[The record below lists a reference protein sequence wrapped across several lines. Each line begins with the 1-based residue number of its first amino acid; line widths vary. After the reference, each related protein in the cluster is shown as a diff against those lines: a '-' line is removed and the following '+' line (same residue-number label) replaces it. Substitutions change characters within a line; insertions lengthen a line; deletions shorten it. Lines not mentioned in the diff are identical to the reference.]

1 MKNQSRSRNQSH
13 THRNYKDVYDGYKLV
28 ELYDN
33 DTLLVSFTWQ
43 PESVGGLDVPVSMTY
58 AGNTYS
64 YVTDGNKNVTA
75 LLDAAGFRVAGYT
88 YGPFG
93 QVLSM
98 DGALAEVNPFRFS
111 SEFHDDET
119 GLVYYNYRYYSPS
132 LGRWTKRD
140 PIGEEGGV
148 NEYGTNQNNLVNYFD
163 LLGLNYLLLFHEN
176 FDPMFS
182 KWANYTAKRITER
195 LPTMYGNTVPFNSKE
210 DTIVII
216 PVIDYSTFVEA
227 AEKYSC
233 VSFLAT
239 FGHGHKGNLWFNQGS
254 WDLSKDTE
262 YNEENNLETSYAFG
276 MPGSTVGSKSHRKPV
291 EELLI
296 FDFTPEPIIELY
308 HCKTLRRFQLESQ
321 PERSLGEYMREL
333 LPAAKIF
340 GFDGGINNSNGKPV
354 PKGFGMTNLNPPSRK
369 PQAGTKPR

>member
-140 PIGEEGGV
+140 PIGEKGGV
-148 NEYGTNQNNLVNYFD
+148 NKYAMTENDLLNNIDKNGLVGNSWGNAAFLPNEKDLTSQITESSCPNCFEHNARGETYTGVSLCRSKMSGILPLFHYWVEIDDYYDPQRKIYRTYGMGFYAVDVSNLPGV
-163 LLGLNYLLLFHEN
+163 LLGLGHFQEEMEYIKRDDGNILEALLSGKKNCSPVYLDLCVYDLEKFRQYIIQAGGMSGAYALLSPQN
-176 FDPMFS
+176 RCDGRA
-182 KWANYTAKRITER
+182 KWLIKQAKR
-195 LPTMYGNTVPFNSKE
+195 
-210 DTIVII
+210 
-216 PVIDYSTFVEA
+216 
-227 AEKYSC
+227 
-233 VSFLAT
+233 
-239 FGHGHKGNLWFNQGS
+239 H
-254 WDLSKDTE
+254 
-262 YNEENNLETSYAFG
+262 
-276 MPGSTVGSKSHRKPV
+276 
-291 EELLI
+291 
-296 FDFTPEPIIELY
+296 
-308 HCKTLRRFQLESQ
+308 
-321 PERSLGEYMREL
+321 
-333 LPAAKIF
+333 AKIKK
-340 GFDGGINNSNGKPV
+340 NYSNS
-354 PKGFGMTNLNPPSRK
+354 FIFR
-369 PQAGTKPR
+369 

>member
-75 LLDAAGFRVAGYT
+75 LLDAAGFRGAGYT

-111 SEFHDDET
+111 SEFHDDEI

-132 LGRWTKRD
+132 LGRWSKRD
-140 PIGEEGGV
+140 PIEEEGGV
-148 NEYGTNQNNLVNYFD
+148 NVYGMCNNDVITGIDSKGLDKLVVELHFKCINNCIRAVNVKAIFIDEKWFGEDERIHIPGNFELRDSDLYFKSGEYIITGRELASLVDEKKYSTSEQWTTGIRNLVTKENKILHGVQRYMDWAERDLQVDLYKKARRREDSKKLLDSVADNYRVGVITSVAGAIP
-163 LLGLNYLLLFHEN
+163 LGKIISLGDALSVIDTGKSIVQEAL
-176 FDPMFS
+176 S
-182 KWANYTAKRITER
+182 AQI
-195 LPTMYGNTVPFNSKE
+195 TVPGVGVKGCG
-210 DTIVII
+210 DLADVRRILII
-216 PVIDYSTFVEA
+216 
-227 AEKYSC
+227 
-233 VSFLAT
+233 
-239 FGHGHKGNLWFNQGS
+239 
-254 WDLSKDTE
+254 
-262 YNEENNLETSYAFG
+262 
-276 MPGSTVGSKSHRKPV
+276 SHPNFFRA
-291 EELLI
+291 
-296 FDFTPEPIIELY
+296 
-308 HCKTLRRFQLESQ
+308 S
-321 PERSLGEYMREL
+321 
-333 LPAAKIF
+333 
-340 GFDGGINNSNGKPV
+340 
-354 PKGFGMTNLNPPSRK
+354 
-369 PQAGTKPR
+369 